1 MLTRREFR
9 RLLFKHFSA
18 QDGTITIQQFYDTGA
33 TDFTEQLTPIAAV
46 DPAVDVVFLAG
57 LGSEFP
63 VAVKQA
69 QSADFSILA
78 TFLGADGWDRPDLVE
93 IGGMAVEG
101 SFCVNHFYPGGDPE
115 RKKSQFSCRI
125 LASGKSR
132 ANVPR
137 LRALSGYINSK
148 KSIKSLPCAF
158 AFTCLSSLIIFPALS
173 MTTVIRLLM
182 PSGWSVARNSKL
194 SERSVSTRSGKFR
207 SYCSANFLWVS
218 ASCTLTPKT
227 CTSCAANRLD
237 SSRSEQTSAVQPL
250 VKSLG

>member
-18 QDGTITIQQFYDTGA
+18 QGGTITIQQFYVTGA

-63 VAVKQA
+63 VAVKRA
-69 QSADFSILA
+69 KSADFSILA

-101 SFCVNHFYPGGDPE
+101 SFFVNHFSHGGDPE
-115 RKKSQFSCRI
+115 RKKRQFSCRI
-125 LASGKSR
+125 LACGKSR
-132 ANVPR
+132 ANVPCSR
-137 LRALSGYINSK
+137 SSSAYIDSK
-148 KSIKSLPCAF
+148 KSIKSLPCVF
-158 AFTCLSSLIIFPALS
+158 ALTCLSSLIIFPVLS
-173 MTTVIRLLM
+173 MTTVIRLLI
-182 PSGWSVARNSKL
+182 PSGWSVAPNSKL

-207 SYCSANFLWVS
+207 SYRSANFL
-218 ASCTLTPKT
+218 
-227 CTSCAANRLD
+227 
-237 SSRSEQTSAVQPL
+237 
-250 VKSLG
+250 